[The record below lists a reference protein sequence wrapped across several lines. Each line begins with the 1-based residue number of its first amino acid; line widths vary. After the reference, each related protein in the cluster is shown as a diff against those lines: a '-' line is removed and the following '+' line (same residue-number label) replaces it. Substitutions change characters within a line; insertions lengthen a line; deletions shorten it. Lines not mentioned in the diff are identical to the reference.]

1 MGHTFEERMAGAV
14 HVHAQ
19 EKTPLLPNQL
29 VSLDGN
35 AGQAYRVLATNTDSS
50 IIARVNVF
58 SFKPHPPVPVF
69 LSSLILP
76 GTVQDVIFR
85 MPDTG
90 SVIVKNTTQGESAGD
105 TSGPQIMVE
114 FVAVDI

>member
-19 EKTPLLPNQL
+19 EKTRLRPNEL
-29 VSLDGN
+29 VSLDGTP
-35 AGQAYRVLATNTDSS
+35 GQAYRVLATNADTAQV
-50 IIARVNVF
+50 ARVNVF

-90 SVIVKNTTQGESAGD
+90 AVIVKNTTQGD
-105 TSGPQIMVE
+105 TTPGPEIVVE
-114 FVAVDI
+114 FVAIDI

>member
-1 MGHTFEERMAGAV
+1 MMGHTFEERMAGAD

-19 EKTPLLPNQL
+19 EKTPMRPNQL
-29 VSLDGN
+29 ESLDGT
-35 AGQAYRVLATNTDSS
+35 AGQAYRVLATNADTTNV
-50 IIARVNVF
+50 ARVNVF
-58 SFKPHPPVPVF
+58 SFKPHPPIPVF

-90 SVIVKNTTQGESAGD
+90 AVIVKNTSQGD
-105 TSGPQIMVE
+105 FVPGPEIVVE